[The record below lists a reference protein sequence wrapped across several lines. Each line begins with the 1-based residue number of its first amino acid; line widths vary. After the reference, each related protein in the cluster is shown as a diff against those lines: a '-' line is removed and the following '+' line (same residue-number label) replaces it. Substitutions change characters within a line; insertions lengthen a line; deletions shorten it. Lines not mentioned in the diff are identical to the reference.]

1 MSNVLNPNGELIID
15 GLTKED
21 GGIWQVFVPN
31 ESMEYAGLA
40 QGDLIIILSRKI
52 DSSETVAFFEKWGE
66 EGGSKDI
73 IFHRKIQ
80 SGVVMGVDLMGG
92 CRYKEKSKSLRG
104 YTKYHIEVDTI
115 RSYFPQT

>member
-1 MSNVLNPNGELIID
+1 MSCVSNPNGNMIID

-31 ESMEYAGLA
+31 ESTEYAGLA
-40 QGDLIIILSRKI
+40 QGDLVIYLSRKR

-66 EGGSKDI
+66 DGGRKDV

-80 SGVVMGVDLMGG
+80 SGVVMRVDLMGG
-92 CRYKEKSKSLRG
+92 CRYKEKSVSPRG
-104 YTKYHIEVDTI
+104 HTKYHIEVDKI
-115 RSYFPQT
+115 SSYYPQT